1 VPSPLIAAY
10 QESPTTSWTTVA
22 GAAVAMLLIG
32 LARGKV
38 RGTTLVGP
46 WRWALAALAAI
57 ATVEGLIALGALRE
71 NLPAWRFMA
80 AVGIFSPWMSLLGA
94 KRPQDQAWHFIV
106 ASLWGIQAM
115 PAAEALLLRPGQP
128 LAIIDFRA
136 YFLLVLIGLSLL
148 VYLPTRRW
156 PSALLAAAAQLGLVW
171 QFLPWNEY
179 PASDA
184 LVSLGAWLLAAA
196 LIVEWVRSRRV
207 KHILPFDSLWL
218 DFRDAFGALWAARVM
233 ERINAAAV
241 LYQWPERLTWS
252 GFVSAEDLAT
262 TVVISPE
269 RAAEI
274 HPVVDNLLRR
284 FVSAAWIDER
294 LG

>member
-1 VPSPLIAAY
+1 VLSPLIAVY
-10 QESPTTSWTTVA
+10 QESATTSWITVA
-22 GAAVAMLLIG
+22 GAVMAMLLVG
-32 LARGKV
+32 VARGKIC
-38 RGTTLVGP
+38 GTTLVGP
-46 WRWALAALAAI
+46 WWWALAALTALAI
-57 ATVEGLIALGALRE
+57 VEALIALGALRE
-71 NLPAWRFMA
+71 NLPAWRLMA

-115 PAAEALLLRPGQP
+115 PAAESLLLRPGQP
-128 LAIIDFRA
+128 MAIIDFRA

-156 PSALLAAAAQLGLVW
+156 PSALIAAAAQVALMW
-171 QFLPWNEY
+171 QFLPWAKNV
-179 PASDA
+179 PCDG
-184 LVSLGAWLLAAA
+184 LINLGAWLLTATLA
-196 LIVEWVRSRRV
+196 VEWIRSRRV
-207 KHILPFDSLWL
+207 KHFLPFDSLWL
-218 DFRDAFGALWAARVM
+218 DFRDAFGALWGARVM

-252 GFVSAEDLAT
+252 GWVLAEDPT
-262 TVVISPE
+262 TKAVISPK

-274 HPVVDNLLRR
+274 RPVVESLARR